1 MLIPHSGICR
11 KIRGPLRLIG
21 MLLFFLVVVG
31 CGYTIVQEKGVF
43 QGEVVSLDVP
53 VFKNNSFEPHVPG
66 YFTDAFTRELVT
78 SGLFDVNKE
87 GSGNTLQG
95 TIVTVY
101 IVPTA
106 LSTQGIAVEKTVY
119 ANIALSL
126 RKKDGTPVKSWVLS
140 DAEAYRVEPINLEDF
155 NKREALKRIAARIA
169 RRFSALLLTD
179 IDRKAL

>member
-1 MLIPHSGICR
+1 MLIPHASTRRKSSG
-11 KIRGPLRLIG
+11 PVRLSG
-21 MLLFFLVVVG
+21 MFLLCLVIAG
-31 CGYTIVQEKGVF
+31 CGYSMVQEKGVF
-43 QGEVVSLDVP
+43 QGEVISLDVP

-66 YFTDAFTRELVT
+66 YFTEAFTHELIT

-87 GSGNTLQG
+87 GSENTLLG
-95 TIVTVY
+95 TIMTVY
-101 IVPTA
+101 MVPTA
-106 LSTQGIAVEKTVY
+106 LSSQGIAVEKTVY

-126 RKKDGTPVKSWVLS
+126 RKKDGRPIKSWVLS
-140 DAEAYRVEPINLEDF
+140 DSEAYRVEPINVEDF

>member
-1 MLIPHSGICR
+1 MLSTWGRPVRQWS
-11 KIRGPLRLIG
+11 LII
-21 MLLFFLVVVG
+21 LLLYLLVAG
-31 CGYTIVQEKGVF
+31 CGYTLVQEKGVF

-53 VFKNNSFEPHVPG
+53 VFRNNSFEPHVPG
-66 YFTDAFTRELVT
+66 YFTEAFTRELVT
-78 SGLFDVNKE
+78 SGLFDVNKGE
-87 GSGNTLQG
+87 APNALQG
-95 TIVTVY
+95 TIATVR

-106 LSTQGIAVEKTVY
+106 LSSQGIAVEKTVTVTL
-119 ANIALSL
+119 ALAL
-126 RKKDGTPVKSWVLS
+126 TKKDGRLIKNWALA

>member
-1 MLIPHSGICR
+1 MLIPLSGACKKSR
-11 KIRGPLRLIG
+11 EPVRLLGIL
-21 MLLFFLVVVG
+21 LLFLIAAG
-31 CGYTIVQEKGVF
+31 CGYTMVQEKGVF

-53 VFKNNSFEPHVPG
+53 VFKNSSFEPHVPG

-87 GSGNTLQG
+87 GSVNTLQG

-101 IVPTA
+101 MVPTA
-106 LSTQGIAVEKTVY
+106 LSSQGIAVEKTVY

-126 RKKDGTPVKSWVLS
+126 TKKDGKPIKSWMLS
-140 DAEAYRVEPINLEDF
+140 DSEAYRVEPINLEDF

-169 RRFSALLLTD
+169 RRFSALVLTD

>member
-1 MLIPHSGICR
+1 MLTRHSATCGEGSRCV
-11 KIRGPLRLIG
+11 RLIG
-21 MLLFFLVVVG
+21 ALLLCLAIAG
-31 CGYTIVQEKGVF
+31 CGYTLVEEKGVF

-53 VFKNNSFEPHVPG
+53 VFKNSSFEPHVPG
-66 YFTDAFTRELVT
+66 YFTDAFTRELVI
-78 SGLFDVNKE
+78 SGLFDVNNQ
-87 GSGNTLQG
+87 GSSNTLLG

-101 IVPTA
+101 MVPTA
-106 LSTQGIAVEKTVY
+106 LSSQGIAVEKTVY

-126 RKKDGTPVKSWVLS
+126 TKKDGRPVKSWVLS
-140 DAEAYRVEPINLEDF
+140 DSEAYRVEPINLEDF